1 MMKILVTTRDVPVM
15 DSQRKHKL
23 SETLSWFIVRNTLV
37 QILVQPLTIDQLG
50 ARSLNSVSDF
60 LIKKEKKGKNVAQGV
75 ELFWELKS
83 DT

>member
-1 MMKILVTTRDVPVM
+1 MM
-15 DSQRKHKL
+15 
-23 SETLSWFIVRNTLV
+23 RNTLV

-75 ELFWELKS
+75 ELF
-83 DT
+83 